1 MIFKVSVLLLLVSI
15 VAELMFVNINLGVI
29 YQHMPHL

>member
-1 MIFKVSVLLLLVSI
+1 MIFKVCVLILLVSI
-15 VAELMFVNINLGVI
+15 VLELTFVNINLGVI